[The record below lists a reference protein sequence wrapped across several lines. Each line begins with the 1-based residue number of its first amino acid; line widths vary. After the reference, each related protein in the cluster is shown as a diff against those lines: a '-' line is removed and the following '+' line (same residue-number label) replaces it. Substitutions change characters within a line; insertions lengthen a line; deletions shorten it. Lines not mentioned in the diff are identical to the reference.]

1 MTASNHSRAPSPVF
15 ASPWFYGVL
24 LVLVLALA
32 SLVLSGE
39 NRPLFFVLNGISR
52 FTGDVL
58 WAHITLLGEGL
69 LGFALIG
76 PLARRNPDL
85 AWSMFIAAIVA
96 TVVVHGIKEALDF
109 PRPAKV
115 LPASALHIIG
125 PRLLVVSFPSGHS
138 TDISLLATV
147 IGLHYRRPW
156 VYAALVPPVVLI
168 GLSRVVVGA
177 HWPEDVLGGFIFG
190 WVLGHISVW
199 LARRWRAGLN
209 SGWQIA
215 IIALSIICAISFWDA
230 GTGQVLAAGFQRLLS
245 AVTAILGLW
254 ALGDRLRTLLGARK
268 SQ

>member
-1 MTASNHSRAPSPVF
+1 VTPASPPQSRSPILF
-15 ASPWFYGVL
+15 SPWFYGVL
-24 LVLVLALA
+24 SALLLALA
-32 SLVLSGE
+32 VVVLSGA

-52 FTGDVL
+52 FTGDAL

-76 PLARRNPDL
+76 PVARRNPNL

-96 TVVVHGIKEALDF
+96 TVVVHGVKEALDF

-138 TDISLLATV
+138 TAISLLATV

-156 VYAALVPPVVLI
+156 VYAALVLPVVLT

-190 WVLGHISVW
+190 WVLGHVSVW
-199 LARRWRAGLN
+199 LARRWPTGLN
-209 SGWQIA
+209 PGWQIG
-215 IIALSIICAISFWDA
+215 IIALSLVCAVSFWDA
-230 GTGQVLAAGFQRLLS
+230 DTGQVLASGFQHLLS
-245 AVTAILGLW
+245 AVTAVLGLW
-254 ALGDRLRTLLGARK
+254 SLGDRLRILLQARE